1 MVKQS
6 VQANDS
12 QDMQTYH
19 YKQELRRT
27 LKLFSSFAVAFSFIS
42 ITTGIFSNY
51 GFVLST
57 AGPAGIWTWPIV
69 TIGHLLVAIIFAELA
84 GRIPLSGYSYQ
95 WVTRL
100 ANPGLGW
107 FAGWIAF
114 CFLVIVVPTVD
125 YALAPIIAGMFGWD
139 TGAKTLVWIV
149 IGTLVVQALLNIY
162 GVKLATRINDIA
174 VYTEVIGMVGIVVV
188 LGAVVM
194 YNGANWSMLTDIGT
208 AATQSDGSYLGA
220 FIMAALMGSF
230 TLVGFEAAA
239 NLSEETINAKKT
251 VPRAM
256 ILSVLLSGVIGFLLL
271 IVISVAITDLPTV
284 LGAANPIPY
293 ILQASLGSA
302 VSSFFLV
309 LCLISIFACG
319 LIIMASASRLIYALS
334 RDNVFF
340 ASSIFK
346 KVSPQT
352 SVPTNAVLLV
362 FVLGILAVLFADS
375 LTLLVGATSVLPALL
390 YLTTIAAYAWKRK
403 ELPKSKYFDLGKWRT
418 PLTFLAIAWLIFEI
432 GILTIPENFHSVA
445 IVAATLLA
453 VGVILYHLLFRKGIR
468 EGRIG
473 IKDRTFG
480 FGEEKEDHSA

>member
-1 MVKQS
+1 MSKQP

-12 QDMQTYH
+12 RDMQTYH
-19 YKQELRRT
+19 YKQELKRT

-51 GFVLST
+51 GFVLTTS
-57 AGPAGIWTWPIV
+57 GPAGIWTWPIV

-125 YALAPIIAGMFGWD
+125 YALAPIIAEMFGWD
-139 TGAKTLVWIV
+139 TGSMTLVWIV
-149 IGTLVVQALLNIY
+149 IGTLIVQALLNIY

-188 LGAVVM
+188 LGAVVLFK
-194 YNGANWSMLTDIGT
+194 GANWSMLTDTGV
-208 AATQSDGSYLGA
+208 AKEAGGSYLGA

-256 ILSVLLSGVIGFLLL
+256 ILSVLLSGTIGLMLL
-271 IVISVAITDLPTV
+271 IVISVAISDLPTV
-284 LGAANPIPY
+284 LSAANPIPF
-293 ILQASLGSA
+293 ILQSSLGSA

-309 LCLISIFACG
+309 MCLISIFACG

-340 ASSIFK
+340 GSSLFK

-362 FVLGILAVLFADS
+362 LVLGILAVLFSDS

-403 ELPKSKYFDLGKWRT
+403 DLPKAEHFDLGKWRT
-418 PLTFLAIAWLIFEI
+418 PLTYIAIAWLIFEI

-445 IVAATLLA
+445 IVAAALMVLGA
-453 VGVILYHLLFRKGIR
+453 VLYHLCFRKGIL

-473 IKDRTFG
+473 IKDRSFHV
-480 FGEEKEDHSA
+480 EENRDEFTA